1 MDGHPLI
8 ELAHMF
14 YRVHS
19 TTVNGERKLMETPR
33 KFSPF
38 YLAREEGFRD
48 SIQRLAHNVISYAF
62 ARRALVFSLVVA
74 LFIARERFTR
84 RSS

>member
-1 MDGHPLI
+1 MDDHPLI

-14 YRVHS
+14 YRVRS
-19 TTVNGERKLMETPR
+19 TIVNGERRLEETPR

-38 YLAREEGFRD
+38 YLTREMGFKD
-48 SIQRLAHNVISYAF
+48 LIQCLAHNVISHAI
-62 ARRALVFSLVVA
+62 ARWALIFSLVVV
-74 LFIARERFTR
+74 LFITGERFAR

>member
-14 YRVHS
+14 YRVCP
-19 TTVNGERKLMETPR
+19 TIVNGERWLVEAPW

-38 YLAREEGFRD
+38 YFACEGGFRD
-48 SIQRLAHNVISYAF
+48 LIQRLVHNIISHAF
-62 ARRALVFSLVVA
+62 ARRSLVFSPVVV
-74 LFIARERFTR
+74 LFIAKERFIR